1 MSLPS
6 DLIDKNTQKN
16 KKLPLSV
23 DEYVGQRLRDFRE
36 RVGLTLMECAKR
48 VGISHQQIHKYEMGQ
63 TKISPGMLYK
73 FCKIFSVTPN
83 VFFEGYSVPE
93 EESELDDDDINCYS
107 SLKKINILLIE
118 DNPEEQFLIRKILE
132 EYNFTINLACIHDG
146 EEFLDII
153 KRRIN
158 IVQLPPPDLIFL
170 DLNMPRLD
178 GIATL
183 KSIKQSKELRHIP
196 VIVLTG
202 SVRWH
207 DVINSYKN
215 YASGYIRKSFE
226 YETLKKHIHLA
237 INYWTECVILPTQLA
252 SRQLSK
258 NDV

>member
-1 MSLPS
+1 MPLQTDLLTKKAENHHEASLT
-6 DLIDKNTQKN
+6 I
-16 KKLPLSV
+16 
-23 DEYVGQRLRDFRE
+23 DEYVGKKLRDFRE
-36 RVGLTLMECAKR
+36 RVGLTLVECAKR

-63 TKISPGMLYK
+63 TKLSPGMLHK

-83 VFFEGYSVPE
+83 VFFEGYPTPE
-93 EESELDDDDINCYS
+93 DNSEVDDDDINSYS
-107 SLKKINILLIE
+107 HLKKINILLIE
-118 DNPEEQFLIRKILE
+118 DNPEEQYIVRKILE
-132 EYNFTINLACIHDG
+132 EYNFNINLVCIHDG

-153 KRRIN
+153 KRRMN
-158 IVQLPPPDLIFL
+158 IIQLPSPDLIFL

-183 KSIKQSKELRHIP
+183 KAIKQSKELGHIP

-215 YASGYIRKSFE
+215 HASGYIRKSFE
-226 YETLKKHIHLA
+226 YETLKNHIHLA

-252 SRQLSK
+252 TRQLHK
-258 NDV
+258 DGL

>member
-1 MSLPS
+1 MSLPNN
-6 DLIDKNTQKN
+6 LTNGNKQKN
-16 KKLPLSV
+16 KNLQLSI
-23 DEYVGQRLRDFRE
+23 DEYVGRRLRDFRE
-36 RVGLTLMECAKR
+36 RVGLTLMECAKH

-73 FCKIFSVTPN
+73 FCKVFSVTPN

-93 EESELDDDDINCYS
+93 EDNELDNDDINSYT
-107 SLKKINILLIE
+107 SLKKINILLVE

-132 EYNFTINLACIHDG
+132 EYNFTINLVCIHDG
-146 EEFLDII
+146 EEFLDIV

-158 IVQLPPPDLIFL
+158 IIQLPPPDLIFL
-170 DLNMPRLD
+170 DLNMPKLD

-183 KSIKQSKELRHIP
+183 RSIKQSKELRHIP

-207 DVINSYKN
+207 DVINSYNN

-226 YETLKKHIHLA
+226 YEILKKHIHLA
-237 INYWTECVILPTQLA
+237 ISYWTECVILPTQLA
-252 SRQLSK
+252 SRQL
-258 NDV
+258 NNNEA